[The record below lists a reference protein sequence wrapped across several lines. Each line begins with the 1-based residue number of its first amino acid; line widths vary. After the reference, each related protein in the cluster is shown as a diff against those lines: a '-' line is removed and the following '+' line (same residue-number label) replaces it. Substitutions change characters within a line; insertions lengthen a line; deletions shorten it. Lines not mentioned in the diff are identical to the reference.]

1 MLYFHLNPYIFHKYD
16 CNMKAYKISNYC
28 RYGSA
33 TIPSVTNTD
42 GLKKLVM
49 TICCI
54 CFMIFLL
61 TASSNT
67 SVGQGQPSG
76 LQEANDTSIETE
88 SKASSNTMEKVVA
101 SDIVRSATRNQY
113 NNTNEQ
119 YATVLAPRSD
129 GSIYSGVITFTASD
143 PVRIET
149 QHPIS
154 LYNNTVNNKQLQS
167 IIKYSNN
174 QPISASLIV
183 PNYSDDHFSS
193 SIFFTGKALEFAYER
208 PFVVMYTVSAEADK
222 YTNNEGFAKSTNT
235 TKVESLEPPIGYQA
249 SSSTLLTAVIP
260 QLSNETLQELP
271 FSDLTPADLS
281 VILSK
286 IPADKAAIIL
296 SKIPVDKRQEILNKI
311 PVDKRQEIEIN

>member
-1 MLYFHLNPYIFHKYD
+1 
-16 CNMKAYKISNYC
+16 MKAYRIISYY
-28 RYGSA
+28 RYGSS
-33 TIPSVTNTD
+33 TKSRITNTY
-42 GLKKLVM
+42 GSKKFAM

-61 TASSNT
+61 TAFSKT
-67 SVGQGQPSG
+67 SVGQGGLVG
-76 LQEANDTSIETE
+76 LQDGNDTSIETE

-113 NNTNEQ
+113 NSTNEQ
-119 YATVLAPRSD
+119 YATVLAPRTN
-129 GSIYSGVITFTASD
+129 GSIYSGIITFSASE
-143 PVRIET
+143 PVRIEI
-149 QHPIS
+149 QHPIG
-154 LYNNTVNNKQLQS
+154 LDNYTLPNEQLQG
-167 IIKYSNN
+167 IITYSNN
-174 QPISASLIV
+174 QPIPASLIL

-222 YTNNEGFAKSTNT
+222 YTNNEGLAKSTNT
-235 TKVESLEPPIGYQA
+235 TRVESLEPPIGYQA

-296 SKIPVDKRQEILNKI
+296 SKIPVDKRQEILSKI